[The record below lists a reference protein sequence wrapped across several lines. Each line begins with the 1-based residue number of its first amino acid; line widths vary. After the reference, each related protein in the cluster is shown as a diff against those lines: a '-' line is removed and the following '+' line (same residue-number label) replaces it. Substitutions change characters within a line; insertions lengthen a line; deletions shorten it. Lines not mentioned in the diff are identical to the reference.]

1 MIDIDILTTLLKELG
16 YIDDP
21 DDEDLTD
28 LASVY
33 TILTKGSVYT
43 LSRSDSNIMS
53 NIAAIFRY

>member
-16 YIDDP
+16 YLDDP

-43 LSRSDSNIMS
+43 LSRSDSNIAS